1 MADQTDLTFG
11 SLAYDP
17 FGPAVPE
24 FEFPPEEPVRQP
36 QAPQAPQARPVPRER
51 VRIATAED
59 TAARAAARVR
69 AGIFAAVSIPLAAA
83 CLVFLVLLLQAHTR
97 LTAVSSEAAR
107 LESRITELQAAHARL
122 EIQCESAFN
131 MEDVELTARATI
143 GMIKADTDQAIY
155 LRSTTEDLA
164 VILDPNRK
172 PSGLLKR
179 VERFL
184 DRAAEYLRSPGA

>member
-107 LESRITELQAAHARL
+107 LESRIYALQAERSRL
-122 EIQCESAFN
+122 EIQSESVFN
-131 MEDVELTARATI
+131 MEEVEQTARSTI
-143 GMIKADTDQAIY
+143 GMIKADTDQAVF
-155 LRSTTEDLA
+155 LRSTTEDVA
-164 VILDPNRK
+164 VILADDGK
-172 PSGLLKR
+172 KDSLLR
-179 VERFL
+179 
-184 DRAAEYLRSPGA
+184 RAEALLRRIEAYFR

>member
-1 MADQTDLTFG
+1 MADQADLTFG

-107 LESRITELQAAHARL
+107 LESRIYALQAERSRL
-122 EIQCESAFN
+122 EIQSESVFN
-131 MEDVELTARATI
+131 MEEVEQTARSTI
-143 GMIKADTDQAIY
+143 GMIKADTDQAVF
-155 LRSTTEDLA
+155 LRSTTEDVA
-164 VILDPNRK
+164 VILADDGK
-172 PSGLLKR
+172 KDSLLR
-179 VERFL
+179 
-184 DRAAEYLRSPGA
+184 RAEALLRRIEAYFR

>member
-17 FGPAVPE
+17 FGSAVPE

-36 QAPQAPQARPVPRER
+36 QAPQAPQARPASRER

-97 LTAVSSEAAR
+97 LTAVSSEAAQ
-107 LESRITELQAAHARL
+107 LESRIYALQAERSRL
-122 EIQCESAFN
+122 EIQSESVFN
-131 MEDVELTARATI
+131 MEEVEQTARSTI
-143 GMIKADTDQAIY
+143 GMIKADTDQAVF
-155 LRSTTEDLA
+155 LRSTTEDVA
-164 VILDPNRK
+164 VILADDGK
-172 PSGLLKR
+172 KDSLLR
-179 VERFL
+179 
-184 DRAAEYLRSPGA
+184 RAEALLRRIEAYFR

>member
-1 MADQTDLTFG
+1 MADQADLTFG

-36 QAPQAPQARPVPRER
+36 QAPQAPQARPAPRER

-107 LESRITELQAAHARL
+107 LESRIYALQAERSRL
-122 EIQCESAFN
+122 EIQSESVFN
-131 MEDVELTARATI
+131 MEEVEQTARSTI
-143 GMIKADTDQAIY
+143 GMIKADTDQAVF
-155 LRSTTEDLA
+155 LRSTTEDVA
-164 VILDPNRK
+164 VILADDGK
-172 PSGLLKR
+172 KDSLLR
-179 VERFL
+179 
-184 DRAAEYLRSPGA
+184 RAEALLRRIEAYFR